1 MAACTPFLDDDGR
14 LAVEVHVPLRWK
26 DMDAYGHV
34 NNIQVVQ
41 LMEEA
46 RVAAFGVPAGSGGD
60 AVADPAPLD
69 LTAGAGDGVRAFVSE
84 HRVKYRAQMKY
95 RAKPVR
101 VRVSI
106 DEVKGASVHV
116 GYRMFDGVD
125 DQLLVTATSVM
136 VYVDAETGRPVRL
149 TDAQKAALRGEG
161 IAPQD

>member
-1 MAACTPFLDDDGR
+1 MATGTVFLDDDGH
-14 LAVEVHVPLRWK
+14 LAVDVHVPLRWK

-60 AVADPAPLD
+60 AEADLAPMD
-69 LTAGAGDGVRAFVSE
+69 LTAGAGEGVRAFVSE

-95 RAKPVR
+95 RVKPVR

-116 GYRMFDGVD
+116 GYKMYDGVD
-125 DQLLVTATSVM
+125 GALLVTATSVM
-136 VYVDAETGRPVRL
+136 VYVDAESGRPVRL
-149 TDAQKAALRGEG
+149 TAEQKAALTGGR
-161 IAPQD
+161 

>member
-1 MAACTPFLDDDGR
+1 MAPGTVFLDDDGH
-14 LAVEVHVPLRWK
+14 LAVDVHVPLRWK

-46 RVAAFGVPAGSGGD
+46 RVAAFGVPVGSAGD
-60 AVADPAPLD
+60 AEAEPAPMD
-69 LTAGAGDGVRAFVSE
+69 LTAGAGEGVRAFVSE

-95 RAKPVR
+95 RMKPVR

-116 GYRMFDGVD
+116 GYKMYDGVD
-125 DQLLVTATSVM
+125 DSLLVTATSVM
-136 VYVDAETGRPVRL
+136 VYVDAESGRPVRL
-149 TDAQKAALRGEG
+149 TAEQKAALTGG
-161 IAPQD
+161 Q